1 MAIPALEK
9 HDFTVPQVAK
19 TFSCS
24 PGTVKAW
31 IKQGRI
37 KAYRLGGP
45 LGRDYR
51 IPWAEVERIKSEW
64 TYSPET
70 KEAL

>member
-1 MAIPALEK
+1 MT
-9 HDFTVPQVAK
+9 DRRDYTVPQAAK
-19 TFSCS
+19 VFSCS
-24 PGTVKAW
+24 SGTVKNW
-31 IKQGRI
+31 IKAGRI

-51 IPWAEVERIKSEW
+51 IPWAEVDRLKSEW

-70 KEAL
+70 KQTL